1 MKEKTA
7 FYYKKWFKN
16 LKFIL
21 MTSIMIAVSLL
32 LILEVPTY
40 DSHPPTSD
48 VLARPIGWIGLLF
61 SSYALFYMLYLNF
74 KYALKG
80 RKMTMITK
88 EGLVTR
94 DEFVEWEQIVSISG
108 NKYYVIIEVNDIQER
123 LNRASYIK
131 RISYRLNRRFGK
143 NCIFISNWDYDGSQ
157 ESFIDSLLKNTQ
169 TK

>member
-7 FYYKKWFKN
+7 FYYKKWFKD

-21 MTSIMIAVSLL
+21 ITSIMIAVCLSL
-32 LILEVPTY
+32 IIIVPPK
-40 DSHPPTSD
+40 DSYHPMRA
-48 VLARPIGWIGLLF
+48 VLAHPIGWIGLLF
-61 SSYALFYMLYLNF
+61 FGYALFYMLYLNL
-74 KYALKG
+74 KYALKS

-94 DEFVEWEQIVSISG
+94 DEFIAWEQIVSISG
-108 NKYYVIIEVNDIQER
+108 NKYYVIIEVKDMQER
-123 LNRASYIK
+123 LSRASYIK
-131 RISYRLNRRFGK
+131 RISYRLNRRFGE